1 MVLCFPHVRP
11 LHSPRALLL
20 SDLERG
26 HLVTIE
32 EYCRLLDQEV
42 PVNVVLASSYL
53 QAKGLKFAVDFGIEN
68 AEEKAEQIYSE
79 CA

>member
-1 MVLCFPHVRP
+1 M
-11 LHSPRALLL
+11 
-20 SDLERG
+20 
-26 HLVTIE
+26 TIE